1 MRIRFAGFTLD
12 DERRQLLAHDEAV
25 HVSPKVYELLKLLLE
40 QRPKALS
47 KAELHERLWPG
58 TFVSEVNLAALVNEV
73 RAALGERGRHG
84 RFIRTVH
91 GFGYAFAHEAV
102 TDGGDGTAV
111 RPAVPAGGGL
121 ECWLSWGARD
131 YALRP
136 GAQTIGRDLD
146 ADVRIDALSIS
157 RPHARLTW
165 RGAEASIEDLGS
177 KNGTWVNGARV
188 DGPAR
193 LEDGDEVRLGTI
205 TLTFRNLGRR
215 VAR

>member
-25 HVSPKVYELLKLLLE
+25 HVSPKAYELLKLLLE

-146 ADVRIDALSIS
+146 ADVRIDALSILAAA
-157 RPHARLTW
+157 RPPDVARR
-165 RGAEASIEDLGS
+165 RG
-177 KNGTWVNGARV
+177 V
-188 DGPAR
+188 DRGPGQQER
-193 LEDGDEVRLGTI
+193 DVGERRE
-205 TLTFRNLGRR
+205 GRR
-215 VAR
+215 TRAARGRRRSETRDDHAHLPQSQGAG